1 MSQNTKKGPN
11 YLPLIVGGVGLAIL
25 TIVIYLVTSKQEL
38 SNTTQ
43 NTFVLPPSEI
53 NQPAP
58 DLTLLD
64 LEGKQ
69 VSLDDFAGEVVLVNN
84 WATWCPPCREEM
96 PDFKAFYDQHKDEGF
111 QIVAVEAGQPEGEVK
126 AFVDEFGLEFII
138 LLDPENKSLEA
149 FQSYSLPNTWVID
162 RQGNLRLAWL
172 GAINMETLEEYLI
185 PLIKE

>member
-1 MSQNTKKGPN
+1 MSQNTKRGRN
-11 YLPLIVGGVGLAIL
+11 YLPLIVVGAGL
-25 TIVIYLVTSKQEL
+25 TILIIIYLVAANQDL

-43 NTFVLPPSEI
+43 NTFILPPSEI

-96 PDFKAFYDQHKDEGF
+96 PDFKAFYDQHKNQGF
-111 QIVAVEAGQPEGEVK
+111 Q
-126 AFVDEFGLEFII
+126 
-138 LLDPENKSLEA
+138 
-149 FQSYSLPNTWVID
+149 
-162 RQGNLRLAWL
+162 
-172 GAINMETLEEYLI
+172 
-185 PLIKE
+185 